1 MHPRAFLRDLVGVWR
16 RHGATP
22 ALATLAHAGVNL
34 VVPLEVMQVIV
45 LHRASLSG
53 PNGLR
58 GETGGSGT
66 RTGTDHGGR
75 GGAGGAVADAS
86 ALTCVSVTD
95 PGRVRMNADTD
106 AHANK
111 HGLFHASHPPTGRP
125 GHWPQIT
132 TALADEAT
140 LAELRRRGDWAIDEI
155 KLAHWREGDLCLLSL
170 VDGQPAG
177 YTWVHERGCPQILPG
192 LRLRLP
198 PGMLYNFAGYTHP
211 GFRGLGLQ
219 GLRHRAV
226 LEHPRWASADTL
238 LGWVKTTNH
247 ASRRGQA
254 RSGYVDIGRV
264 LTLGAGT
271 RAWYRWSSSLAAH
284 GVRAERVRATPGPA
298 SPPAES
304 EGVEPPT

>member
-1 MHPRAFLRDLVGVWR
+1 VVGVWR

-53 PNGLR
+53 PNGL
-58 GETGGSGT
+58 GGGADEGGSGT
-66 RTGTDHGGR
+66 RTGTDHGG
-75 GGAGGAVADAS
+75 GGRAGGAVADAS
-86 ALTCVSVTD
+86 ALTGVSVTD
-95 PGRVRMNADTD
+95 PEPARKSAAADTDADTD
-106 AHANK
+106 AHA
-111 HGLFHASHPPTGRP
+111 HAHALVHASHLPTGRP
-125 GHWPQIT
+125 GHRPQIT
-132 TALADEAT
+132 TALADEGT

-254 RSGYVDIGRV
+254 RSGYADIGRV

-271 RAWYRWSSSLAAH
+271 RAWYRWSRSLAAH
-284 GVRAERVRATPGPA
+284 GVRAERVRSTPGPA
-298 SPPAES
+298 SPPAEP

>member
-1 MHPRAFLRDLVGVWR
+1 VA
-16 RHGATP
+16 
-22 ALATLAHAGVNL
+22 
-34 VVPLEVMQVIV
+34 
-45 LHRASLSG
+45 
-53 PNGLR
+53 
-58 GETGGSGT
+58 
-66 RTGTDHGGR
+66 
-75 GGAGGAVADAS
+75 ADAS
-86 ALTCVSVTD
+86 AGIGVSVTD
-95 PGRVRMNADTD
+95 PGHACKIADAD
-106 AHANK
+106 ADAAPR
-111 HGLFHASHPPTGRP
+111 ASHTPSGRTERR
-125 GHWPQIT
+125 PQIT
-132 TALADEAT
+132 TALADAAT
-140 LAELRRRGDWAIDEI
+140 LAELRRRGDWAIDEV

-226 LEHPRWASADTL
+226 LEHPRWASADAL

-264 LTLGAGT
+264 VALGTGAH
-271 RAWYRWSSSLAAH
+271 AWRWCSSSLAAH
-284 GVRAERVRATPGPA
+284 GIRAERVLETADPGVTSSA
-298 SPPAES
+298 V
-304 EGVEPPT
+304 GGKPPT